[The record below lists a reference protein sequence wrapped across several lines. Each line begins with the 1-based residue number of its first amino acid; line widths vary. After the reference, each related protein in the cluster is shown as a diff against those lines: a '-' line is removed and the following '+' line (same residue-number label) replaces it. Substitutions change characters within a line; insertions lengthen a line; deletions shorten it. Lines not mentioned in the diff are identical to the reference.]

1 MPDSLPDRPFALVTG
16 GARRL
21 GRAIALGLAQEGYAI
36 GLHYHRSAE
45 DAMQTAEKIRAAGA
59 PVSLFQADLTQPA
72 QIEEMFA
79 EVERQFGRL
88 QVLINS
94 AAIMVQ
100 GNLSQLTVPV
110 WDAIMA
116 LNLRAPWLC
125 SQCAARLMQK
135 SGGVI
140 INISDS
146 GSRKTW
152 TGYSA
157 YIISKAGLEVL
168 TRLLART
175 LAPTI
180 RVNAVAPGL
189 ILPPESMPDEDWQRL
204 VKRLPAQKAGVPDD
218 IISAVLFLIRN
229 AYLTGQILVVDGG
242 YQLI

>member
-1 MPDSLPDRPFALVTG
+1 MTDSPVNRQFALVTG
-16 GARRL
+16 AARRL
-21 GRAIALGLAQEGYAI
+21 GRAIALGLAREGYAV
-36 GLHYHRSAE
+36 GLHYHHSVD
-45 DAMQTAEKIRAAGA
+45 DAMHTAEEIQAAGGT
-59 PVSLFQADLTQPA
+59 VSLFQADLTEPA
-72 QIEEMFA
+72 QIEKMFS
-79 EVERQFGRL
+79 EVERQYGRL

-94 AAIMVQ
+94 AAVMVQ
-100 GNLSQLTVPV
+100 GNLRELTVPV

-125 SQCAARLMQK
+125 SRYAAPLMQR

-175 LAPTI
+175 LAPSI

-189 ILPPESMPDEDWQRL
+189 ILPPESMPDEEWQRL
-204 VKRLPAQKAGVPDD
+204 VKRLPAQEAGTPGDVV
-218 IISAVLFLIRN
+218 SAVLYLIRSS
-229 AYLTGQILVVDGG
+229 YLTGQIIVVDGG

>member
-1 MPDSLPDRPFALVTG
+1 MPEPPVDRPFALVTG
-16 GARRL
+16 AARRL
-21 GRAIALGLAQEGYAI
+21 GRSIALGLAQEGYAV
-36 GLHYHRSAE
+36 GLHYHQSGE
-45 DAMQTAEKIRAAGA
+45 DALQTAEEIRAAGV
-59 PVSLFQADLTQPA
+59 PVSLFRADLTDPA
-72 QIEEMFA
+72 QIEKMFG
-79 EVERQFGRL
+79 EVELQYGRL

-100 GNLSQLTVPV
+100 GNLCQLTVPV

-125 SQCAARLMQK
+125 AQCAARLMQN

-146 GSRKTW
+146 GARKTW
-152 TGYSA
+152 TGYSG
-157 YIISKAGLEVL
+157 YIISKSGLEVL

-175 LAPTI
+175 LAPAI

-189 ILPPESMPDEDWQRL
+189 ILPPESMPAEDWQRL
-204 VKRLPAQKAGVPDD
+204 VKRLPAQKAGTPEDVVEA
-218 IISAVLFLIRN
+218 ILYIIRN
-229 AYLTGQILVVDGG
+229 PYLTGQVIVVDGG

>member
-1 MPDSLPDRPFALVTG
+1 MPDSLLGRPFVLVTG

-36 GLHYHRSAE
+36 GLHYHHSAE
-45 DAMQTAEKIRAAGA
+45 DAMQTAEEIRAAGA
-59 PVSLFQADLTQPA
+59 PVSLFQADLTQPD
-72 QIEEMFA
+72 QIEVMFA

-94 AAIMVQ
+94 AAIMVH
-100 GNLSQLTVPV
+100 GNLSQLTIPV

-125 SQCAARLMQK
+125 SQYAARLMQN

-204 VKRLPAQKAGVPDD
+204 IKRLPAQKAGVPDD
-218 IISAVLFLIRN
+218 VVSAVLFLIRN